1 MLDTRRLIS
10 LFIGV
15 ALIAGLGI
23 SIGRLVGKSDGLA
36 SRQRLEIVWPDLMQ
50 MRDQD
55 RALLAG
61 LALTCHMQ
69 DRNKDAAA
77 VLECLHEGV
86 ESDNPRLPYGM
97 SRKQAQDRLNELI
110 PPQLRTKAV

>member
-1 MLDTRRLIS
+1 MHDIRRVIS

-23 SIGRLVGKSDGLA
+23 SIGRLVGKSDGIA
-36 SRQRLEIVWPDLMQ
+36 SRQRLEIVWPGLMQ
-50 MRDQD
+50 MPDQD

-69 DRNKDAAA
+69 DRIKDAAA
-77 VLECLHEGV
+77 VLECLHEGL
-86 ESDNPRLPYGM
+86 DDDHPRLPYGM
-97 SRKQAQDRLNELI
+97 DRKQAQDRLNQLI
-110 PPQLRTKAV
+110 PQPLRTKAA